1 MTRYISDVTTREDVS
16 EQLEKSNPG
25 SGVDAPVT
33 AEYADFVAYVDRAV
47 HAASQYITR
56 KTERVF
62 VPYKDTQEY
71 KFRKFNDSNVWCYDS
86 QQGAYILK
94 LREDLLVTSS
104 VTWDDTLLSATDYDE
119 SDTLPYRELHFDPA
133 TLLPRGTGFSD
144 SVDVVGWWGYHDNT
158 SQMYTVVDSS
168 VTLATTTATA
178 LTVDDA
184 ALFRTYQYIKIEDEL
199 LQITARN
206 ETTDILTVVRGVNG
220 TTAALHTSQACSVFN
235 PVEDIR
241 SAATHL
247 AAWAYNNRAD
257 LGTQLT
263 LPDGG
268 SIRNEVPAF
277 VFDTILSL
285 KRYYVASG

>member
-1 MTRYISDVTTREDVS
+1 
-16 EQLEKSNPG
+16 
-25 SGVDAPVT
+25 
-33 AEYADFVAYVDRAV
+33 
-47 HAASQYITR
+47 
-56 KTERVF
+56 
-62 VPYKDTQEY
+62 
-71 KFRKFNDSNVWCYDS
+71 
-86 QQGAYILK
+86 
-94 LREDLLVTSS
+94 VTS
-104 VTWDDTLLSATDYDE
+104 
-119 SDTLPYRELHFDPA
+119 
-133 TLLPRGTGFSD
+133 
-144 SVDVVGWWGYHDNT
+144 
-158 SQMYTVVDSS
+158 
-168 VTLATTTATA
+168 
-178 LTVDDA
+178 LTVTNA
-184 ALFRTYQYIKIEDEL
+184 AFYRVWQYIKIEDEL

-206 ETTDILTVVRGVNG
+206 ETTDALTVLRGVNG
-220 TTAALHTSQACSVFN
+220 TTAAIHTAQACSVFN